1 MGQINLQIP
10 SKFQGFFDVPA
21 RNRVAYGG
29 RGSSKSWTFAQMLII
44 RSMERKRRILCARE
58 LQKSIKDSSHKLLAD
73 TIDRL
78 GVGKEFEIGEAFI
91 RHKPT
96 GSDFIFKGLKHNAD
110 EIKSTEGIDICWV
123 EEAHRI
129 SSKSMTLLIPTI
141 RDPGSEIWFSFNP
154 EDEDDEVFQRFVINN
169 PPARSVVYH
178 VNWDDNPWFTKE
190 LEEERLYDLENKPK
204 EYAHIW
210 DGKLK
215 AALEGAYY
223 AEELAKIRE
232 KGQICSVPYDPAHEV
247 HTWWD
252 IGISDYTSIWFVQY
266 IGREVRAIDFFEMN
280 GKGTDYYVKMLKEKD
295 YNYGSHNLPHDAN
308 YQQFTLD
315 GKSIYD
321 QFKEMYSGAHF
332 IAHKRTHNVNAD
344 IHAAR
349 TFIPRCVFD
358 KDKCEDGLKALKKY
372 HKKWNED
379 RNKFDDNPYHDWSS
393 HAADAFRYL
402 AIGYRDHMG
411 EEVPD
416 TTNPS
421 GFPTF
426 NQLMSNNHHSPQ
438 RPRI

>member
-1 MGQINLQIP
+1 MAQIKLQLP
-10 SKFQGFFDVPA
+10 EKFNGFFDTPA

-29 RGSSKSWTFAQMLII
+29 RGSTKSWTFAQMLISKTMEKKI
-44 RSMERKRRILCARE
+44 RVLCARE

-73 TIDRL
+73 TIDRM
-78 GVGKEFEIGEAFI
+78 GARAEFEIGEAFI

-129 SSKSMTLLIPTI
+129 SRKSMKLLIPTI
-141 RDPGSEIWFSFNP
+141 RKPGAEIWFSFNP
-154 EDEDDEVFQRFVINN
+154 EDEDDEVYQRFVINT
-169 PPARSVVYH
+169 PPARSVILH
-178 VNWDDNPWFTKE
+178 INWDDNPWFSKE
-190 LEEERLYDLENKPK
+190 LEEERRYDLENNPK
-204 EYAHIW
+204 DYSHTW

-223 AEELAKIRE
+223 AEELAKLR
-232 KGQICSVPYDPAHEV
+232 KRNQICSVPYDPNHEV

-252 IGISDYTSIWFVQY
+252 IGISDYTTIWFVQY
-266 IGREVRAIDFFEMN
+266 IGREVRVIDYYENN
-280 GKGTDYYVKMLKEKD
+280 GQGTVYYVKVLKEKD
-295 YNYGSHNLPHDAN
+295 YNYGTHNLPHDAN

-321 QFKEMYSGAHF
+321 QFSDMYKGQRF
-332 IAHKRTHNVNAD
+332 LAHKRTHNVNAD

-349 TFIPRCVFD
+349 TFIARCVFD
-358 KDKCEDGLKALKKY
+358 KEACEDGLKALKSY
-372 HKKWNED
+372 HKKWND
-379 RNKFDDNPYHDWSS
+379 DKNKFEDKPYHDWSS
-393 HAADAFRYL
+393 HGADAFRYL

-421 GFPTF
+421 NFPTF
-426 NQLMSNNHHSPQ
+426 NELMAGGHQAPTRS
-438 RPRI
+438 RI